1 MAKSYDYEAAQAGLQ
16 QLKTALDGVQT
27 QANTFIN
34 TIQGAADENSAKNI
48 KTLVESF
55 ESSLKTV
62 VTFFEEELVAKASEA
77 VSTIGAIVEANG

>member
-27 QANTFIN
+27 QSNTFVN

-48 KTLVESF
+48 KTLIESF
-55 ESSLKTV
+55 ESALKTV
-62 VTFFEEELVAKASEA
+62 MTFFEEELVAKASEA
-77 VSTIGAIVEANG
+77 VDTIGAIVEANG